1 MRDLY
6 QRLNIQRQSSDSE
19 DIRTAITTCPDDQIA
34 RIAEHVLLDPK
45 RRRYY
50 DLHHRLLTTI
60 GQIRDNLD
68 IPESNAWNSLQLED
82 FDLVVDSQS
91 DNAPLSD
98 LEQLLGDVGMM
109 DEEDSDFSGSTVVD
123 GGPMGPGAVNWV
135 RFALAGV
142 VVALLGIVV
151 VTLVSLFSGSAAG
164 LPEHGEF
171 VRHIAWPA
179 ECSVAIVNS
188 GPKPGHV
195 WVKFV
200 HQGSGRLVLS
210 VLVREGGDFTVEL
223 PPGRYDVRYQVGER
237 RDWNSDGFDEVLREV
252 DPDVVEAKKGAPLVT
267 IPFNE

>member
-1 MRDLY
+1 MKDLY

-109 DEEDSDFSGSTVVD
+109 DEEDSEFSGSTVVD

-151 VTLVSLFSGSAAG
+151 VTLIGLLSGSAAE
-164 LPEHGEF
+164 LPAHGAVLGNMAKE
-171 VRHIAWPA
+171 A
-179 ECSVAIVNS
+179 ECEVTFLNS
-188 GPKPGHV
+188 KAQ
-195 WVKFV
+195 
-200 HQGSGRLVLS
+200 QGNVLVGFCTSGS
-210 VLVREGGDFTVEL
+210 DQPIFSIFVREGLDATVKVPKAKYGL
-223 PPGRYDVRYQVGER
+223 RFSVGER
-237 RDWNSDGFDEVLREV
+237 QDWKGRGFARESRFLTPIDIDLR
-252 DPDVVEAKKGAPLVT
+252 GAPPMPVKL
-267 IPFNE
+267 IN